1 MVFALVNAP
10 TTASR
15 PWSEPPLEPASV
27 AGHLRAKGVNVELD
41 DLAVR
46 VATEQRQAKRVKV
59 GVFDDPDRTVAHL
72 QGKVCIRY
80 MDITADRMI
89 GLSSLDLSSADL
101 VGVFAPG
108 IEHLMPALALAR
120 SLADNGSEVV
130 LAGAAAGPFAEKCV
144 SSFPFLR
151 GVVFAGTEEA
161 FHALATGTGTVP
173 GMVERVGKE
182 VRTQPPI
189 DVPLDQLPPPDF
201 TGLPEDRYPDKL
213 ARLPYRIS
221 RGCPGSCAYCA
232 YHLDR
237 VLEVRPPERVAADLA
252 VLMDRYDADEF
263 VFTDNTLNIST
274 GHMEGLCDALSP
286 LSVRWS
292 GYARPTG
299 LDRQLLSRMRAA
311 GCIKLNLGLES
322 GSQRLLDRF
331 QKGIPA
337 GEAERIIRDAHEAGI
352 ACEVNFMVGFP
363 GEGEDDLTA
372 TEELARRL
380 APAID
385 TAVVN
390 LLTIPRVSDMSQH
403 PELYRIARIHRTTAW
418 ADADVAFDEEDG
430 PPWEERAQT
439 RIDAAERLVAV
450 LMDAGVDVSDHT
462 MGTLLLLRQAERQ
475 RREGYCLYW
484 KERRSC
490 YRCEHLHGDRCAV
503 NAQKSIP
510 LLDKVVK

>member
-1 MVFALVNAP
+1 MVLALVNAP

-15 PWSEPPLEPASV
+15 PRYEPPLEPASV
-27 AGHLRAKGVNVELD
+27 AGYLRAKSVDVELD

-46 VATEQRQAKRVKV
+46 AASEQRQSKRVKT

-72 QGKVCIRY
+72 QGKVRIRY
-80 MDITADRMI
+80 MDITADRMV
-89 GLSSLDLSSADL
+89 GLSPLDLSSADL

-108 IEHLMPALALAR
+108 IEQLMPALALAR
-120 SLADNGSEVV
+120 TLAEKGTEVV
-130 LAGAAAGPFAEKCV
+130 LAGAAAALFAETCT

-151 GVVFAGTEEA
+151 GVVLAGTEEA
-161 FHALATGTGTVP
+161 FHALATGAGDVP
-173 GMVERVGKE
+173 GLVERVGDD
-182 VRTQPPI
+182 VRAAPPHE
-189 DVPLDQLPPPDF
+189 VPLDKLPPPDF
-201 TGLPEDRYPDKL
+201 TGLPEDRYRDKL

-221 RGCPGSCAYCA
+221 RGCPASCAYCA
-232 YHLDR
+232 HHLGHALD
-237 VLEVRPPERVAADLA
+237 VRSPERVAADLA
-252 VLMDRYDADEF
+252 VLVDRFDADEF
-263 VFTDNTLNIST
+263 VFTDNTLNISP
-274 GHMEGLCDALSP
+274 GHMEGLCDVLSP

-299 LDRQLLSRMRAA
+299 LDRQLLSRMRTA

-322 GSQRLLDRF
+322 GSQRLLEWF
-331 QKGIPA
+331 HKGIA
-337 GEAERIIRDAHEAGI
+337 VDEAERIIRDAHDAGI
-352 ACEVNFMVGFP
+352 ACEVNLMVGFP
-363 GEGEDDLTA
+363 DEREEDLAA
-372 TEELARRL
+372 TDALVRRL

-390 LLTIPRVSDMSQH
+390 LLTIPRVSEMSQH
-403 PELYRIARIHRTTAW
+403 PERYGIARIHRNTVW
-418 ADADVAFDEEDG
+418 ADADVAFDEVDG

-450 LMDAGVDVSDHT
+450 LMDANVDVSDHT

-510 LLDKVVK
+510 P

>member
-1 MVFALVNAP
+1 VVLALVNAP

-15 PWSEPPLEPASV
+15 PRYEPPLEPASV
-27 AGHLRAKGVNVELD
+27 AGYLRAKSVDVELD

-46 VATEQRQAKRVKV
+46 AASEQRQSKRVKT

-72 QGKVCIRY
+72 QGKVRIRY
-80 MDITADRMI
+80 MDITADRMV
-89 GLSSLDLSSADL
+89 GLSPLDLSSADL

-108 IEHLMPALALAR
+108 IEQLMPALALAR
-120 SLADNGSEVV
+120 TLAEKGTEVV
-130 LAGAAAGPFAEKCV
+130 LAGAAAALFAETCT

-151 GVVFAGTEEA
+151 GVVLAGTEEA
-161 FHALATGTGTVP
+161 FHALATGAGDVP
-173 GMVERVGKE
+173 GLVERVGDD
-182 VRTQPPI
+182 VRAAPPHE
-189 DVPLDQLPPPDF
+189 VPLDKLPPPDF
-201 TGLPEDRYPDKL
+201 TGLPEDRYRDKL

-221 RGCPGSCAYCA
+221 RGCPASCAYCA
-232 YHLDR
+232 HHLGHALD
-237 VLEVRPPERVAADLA
+237 VRSPERVAADLA
-252 VLMDRYDADEF
+252 VLVDRFDADEF
-263 VFTDNTLNIST
+263 VFTDNTLNISP
-274 GHMEGLCDALSP
+274 GHMEGLCDVLSP

-299 LDRQLLSRMRAA
+299 LDRQLLSRMRTA

-322 GSQRLLDRF
+322 GSQRLLEWF
-331 QKGIPA
+331 HKGIA
-337 GEAERIIRDAHEAGI
+337 VDEAERIIRDAHDAGI
-352 ACEVNFMVGFP
+352 ACEVNLMVGFP
-363 GEGEDDLTA
+363 DEREEDLAA
-372 TEELARRL
+372 TDALVRRL

-390 LLTIPRVSDMSQH
+390 LLTIPRVSEMSQH
-403 PELYRIARIHRTTAW
+403 PERYGIARIHRNTVW
-418 ADADVAFDEEDG
+418 ADADVAFDEVDG

-450 LMDAGVDVSDHT
+450 LMDANVDVSDHT

-510 LLDKVVK
+510 P

>member
-1 MVFALVNAP
+1 MVLALVNAP
-10 TTASR
+10 TTALR

-27 AGHLRAKGVNVELD
+27 AGYLRAKGVDVELD

-46 VATEQRQAKRVKV
+46 AASEQRQAKRVKA

-72 QGKVCIRY
+72 QGKVRIRY
-80 MDITADRMI
+80 MDITADRMVE
-89 GLSSLDLSSADL
+89 LSSLDLSSADL
-101 VGVFAPG
+101 IGVFAPRV
-108 IEHLMPALALAR
+108 EQLMPALALAR
-120 SLADNGSEVV
+120 TLADKGTDVV
-130 LAGAAAGPFAEKCV
+130 LAGAAAGLFAETCA

-151 GVVFAGTEEA
+151 GVVLTGPEA
-161 FHALATGTGTVP
+161 TFHALATGVRDVP
-173 GMVERVGKE
+173 GLVERVGDV
-182 VRTQPPI
+182 VRTAPPHE
-189 DVPLDQLPPPDF
+189 VPLDKLPPPDF

-237 VLEVRPPERVAADLA
+237 ALDVRSPERVAADLA
-252 VLMDRYDADEF
+252 VLVDRFDADEF
-263 VFTDNTLNIST
+263 VFTDNTLNISLD
-274 GHMEGLCDALSP
+274 HMEGLCDALSP

-331 QKGIPA
+331 HKGIA
-337 GEAERIIRDAHEAGI
+337 VGEAERIIRDAHDAGI
-352 ACEVNFMVGFP
+352 ACEVNLIVGFP
-363 GEGEDDLTA
+363 DEGEEDLVA
-372 TEELARRL
+372 TEALARRL

-390 LLTIPRVSDMSQH
+390 LLTIPRLSEMSQH
-403 PELYRIARIHRTTAW
+403 PERYGIARIYRTTAW
-418 ADADVAFDEEDG
+418 ADADVAFDEVDG
-430 PPWEERAQT
+430 PSWEERSQA

-450 LMDAGVDVSDHT
+450 LMDARVDVSDHT

-503 NAQKSIP
+503 NAHKSIP
-510 LLDKVVK
+510 LLDKVAK